1 MRDATIKE
9 QESIASHIESA
20 SSKTGFNFFDKLT
33 LVKKIENLINEI
45 DQDMQDDLYLISV
58 DMSDGRAY
66 AYLRDIKWKLE
77 NILSS
82 E

>member
-9 QESIASHIESA
+9 QESIASHIESV
-20 SSKTGFNFFDKLT
+20 SSKTGFNSFDKLT

-45 DQDMQDDLYLISV
+45 DQNMQDDLYLISV

-66 AYLRDIKWKLE
+66 EYLRDIKWKLE

>member
-1 MRDATIKE
+1 MNKVS
-9 QESIASHIESA
+9 QE
-20 SSKTGFNFFDKLT
+20 
-33 LVKKIENLINEI
+33 IENLIKEI
-45 DQDMQDDLYLISV
+45 EEQMQNDLYLVSV

-66 AYLRDIKWKLE
+66 EYLRDIKWKLE

>member
-1 MRDATIKE
+1 MNKVS
-9 QESIASHIESA
+9 QE
-20 SSKTGFNFFDKLT
+20 
-33 LVKKIENLINEI
+33 IENLIKEI
-45 DQDMQDDLYLISV
+45 EEQMQNDLYLASV

-66 AYLRDIKWKLE
+66 EYLRDIKWKLE

>member
-1 MRDATIKE
+1 MRDATM
-9 QESIASHIESA
+9 
-20 SSKTGFNFFDKLT
+20 

-45 DQDMQDDLYLISV
+45 DQNMQNDLYLISV

-66 AYLRDIKWKLE
+66 EYLRDIKWKLE